1 MKVKQ
6 NKYPPSSAGR
16 AMTASVPTVDIG
28 MNFAEIRNLLI
39 TQKLNFDTINYIYI
53 LDKNKKFKGVVS
65 IKEIFRSPQTKKA
78 IELSPAKLISAR
90 AHTDQEKVAQLALE
104 NNIKAIPVVAQNNIF
119 LGVVPSDM
127 ILKILHQE
135 ATEDITRFGG
145 ITHSA
150 SYDDI
155 FELSLINSLKHRFPW
170 LLVGLL
176 GGLLAAGIIGQF
188 EQIISQNLILAAFI
202 PLIVYMADAVGTQ
215 MEVFIIRDL
224 AINPKLRFV
233 KYFLRQSSIVLTI
246 GLGISALLYL
256 VSIILYHNPN
266 ISFVLSVALFLA
278 ISTSLFT
285 GLIIPVL
292 FSKIR
297 IDPANASGPIA
308 TIIQDVLSVLLYF
321 IVASLIL

>member
-1 MKVKQ
+1 MKIKQ

-16 AMTASVPTVDIG
+16 AMTTSVPTVDIG
-28 MNFAEIRNLLI
+28 MNIAEIRNSLI
-39 TQKLNFDTINYIYI
+39 EQKLNFETINYIYI
-53 LDKNKKFKGVVS
+53 LDKNKKLKGVVS

-78 IELSPAKLISAR
+78 IELSPTKLISAR
-90 AHTDQEKVAQLALE
+90 VHTDQEKVAELALE

-135 ATEDITRFGG
+135 ATEDLTRFGG
-145 ITHSA
+145 IAHAA
-150 SYDDI
+150 SYDNI
-155 FELSLINSLKHRFPW
+155 LKLPLITSLKHRFPW
-170 LLVGLL
+170 LIAGLL
-176 GGLLAAGIIGQF
+176 GGLLTAGIINQF
-188 EQIISQNLILAAFI
+188 TQVISQNLILTAFI
-202 PLIVYMADAVGTQ
+202 PLIVYMADAISGQ
-215 MEVFIIRDL
+215 MVVFIIRDL
-224 AINPKLRFV
+224 TVNPKLRFV
-233 KYFLRQSSIVLTI
+233 KYFLRQSGIVLTI

-256 VSIILYHNPN
+256 ISLALYHDPN

-285 GLIIPVL
+285 GLIIPLL